1 MNFKTELSR
10 VKASNFILLT
20 IAGLI
25 NAFGVTVFLA
35 PVKLYDSGIS
45 GTSMLL
51 SQVTPQYMTLSLFL
65 LLLNI
70 PLFLY
75 GLRKQGASF
84 TIYSLYAVTVYSLG
98 AWLITDVLP
107 IDVMILS
114 NRCFSQLVKRR
125 KRNWTFHC

>member
-10 VKASNFILLT
+10 IKPSNFILLT

-25 NAFGVTVFLA
+25 NAFGVTVFLS

-51 SQVTPQYMTLSLFL
+51 SQVTPEYMTLSLFL

-84 TIYSLYAVTVYSLG
+84 TI
-98 AWLITDVLP
+98 
-107 IDVMILS
+107 
-114 NRCFSQLVKRR
+114 
-125 KRNWTFHC
+125 